1 MPLLNNTLLR
11 QKPPAASTR
20 FTRCA
25 KRTQPSNDIFD
36 SHIPHF
42 RILSILC
49 QQDVALVHRDEK
61 AGSLFWN
68 QVAADRPLRL
78 SPPQSRGNA
87 FLPAVEDP
95 LQSLAELFIQRRHL
109 LRQIDQGTTTL
120 HVLWPN

>member
-1 MPLLNNTLLR
+1 MPR
-11 QKPPAASTR
+11 
-20 FTRCA
+20 
-25 KRTQPSNDIFD
+25 RTKSPEPLHNISD

-78 SPPQSRGNA
+78 SSPQSRGNA
-87 FLPAVEDP
+87 VVPVVEDP
-95 LQSLAELFIQRRHL
+95 LQSLAESFIQRRHL